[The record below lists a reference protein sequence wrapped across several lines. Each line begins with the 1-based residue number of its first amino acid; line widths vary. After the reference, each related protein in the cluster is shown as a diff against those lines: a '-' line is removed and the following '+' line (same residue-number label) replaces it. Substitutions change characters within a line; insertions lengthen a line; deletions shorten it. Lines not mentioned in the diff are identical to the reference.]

1 MDNMVEVPLVTVT
14 RDDEAAAV
22 SLVQQARDAGM
33 MNRAG
38 GFRLPPVDKNY
49 AEDEDVKRRI
59 TEQLNPLV
67 TWVRLDRMTLE
78 AEWRAIMRM
87 EWQVH
92 DEGRK
97 YIGRSNSYLPI
108 FARINQTLVSA
119 LSRGLFP
126 SDEYM
131 DVLDRSAQPDLDK
144 AKATKAYLQWE
155 FERVGQ
161 VRRKIKPFLRSLSA
175 FGNAPLK
182 FWYAKESVDVGRRV
196 RTDTGVVPR
205 FQPTVMHEGLRVSP
219 RNLFNWYVYPYTAE
233 SLDEAV
239 CVFEDINVPQSY
251 IDEMVARKKY
261 LNGDA
266 ASRAEEPTTHQTNE
280 SVRLTSLLG
289 LSTQQASPMQGNQ
302 LGRIRTLTE
311 CWTYLKL
318 PRSAYMEG
326 ENPDDAVPVQVLL
339 AGTVPVVV
347 RRNPFWHQRPPYL
360 FGRLN
365 TQPGLI
371 YGYGNGR
378 MARSLQYMTNDFA
391 NQTLDTASLNLNP
404 ITIRNPAY
412 FSGPLRPL
420 SPGVVWDT
428 SDVKEAVRFESPDL
442 QVIDA
447 GLNMINWL
455 ESQGFDL
462 SGAPPAIQGSSAGGT
477 AKTATGAQILQ
488 HNAMQPLQDVVEDI
502 EWDVMTPL
510 MYGTWVNAQQY
521 RDDGVMTMVA
531 GQPVKIDPEMLM
543 IDPEMRYM
551 ASSQSVNQMQRAQQ
565 LMAYFR
571 DMLLPSIPILAQQGI
586 MVNPLSL
593 NKRVLADGM
602 GFRIPPDLF
611 VQMPMMPGAPSPM
624 NMNANNPTGMDPDA
638 MQAQENMM
646 QSAAAQANG
655 IPDPSAV
662 GMEPGE
668 DGAFQDVRDDANMQ
682 AAMMG
687 GSNGKF

>member
-1 MDNMVEVPLVTVT
+1 MDNMVEVPLVNVT

-22 SLVQQARDAGM
+22 SMQQMAALVAQ
-33 MNRAG
+33 G
-38 GFRLPPVDKNY
+38 GSKFRLPPADKNY
-49 AEDEDVKRRI
+49 AEDKEVMRCI
-59 TEQLNPLV
+59 QETLNPLV
-67 TWVRLDRMTLE
+67 NWVRLDRMTLE
-78 AEWRAIMRM
+78 TEWRAIMRM

-92 DEGRK
+92 DDGRK
-97 YIGRSNSYLPI
+97 YVGRSNAYLPI
-108 FARINQTLVSA
+108 FARINQTLVSS

-131 DVLDRSAQPDLDK
+131 DVIDRSAAADLDK

-182 FWYAKESVDVGRRV
+182 FWYAKESMDVGRKV

-239 CVFEDINVPQSY
+239 CVFEDINVPQTY
-251 IDEMVARKKY
+251 IEEMVARKRY

-266 ASRAEEPTTHQTNE
+266 ACHAEEPTTHQTNE

-289 LSTQQASPMQGNQ
+289 LSAQQSSPMMGNE

-318 PRSAYMEG
+318 PKSAYMDG

-339 AGTVPVVV
+339 AGTIPVVV

-442 QVIDA
+442 QVVDA

-455 ESQGFDL
+455 QSQGFDL
-462 SGAPPAIQGSSAGGT
+462 SGTPPVTQGVNAGGS

-510 MYGTWVNAQQY
+510 MYGAWVNAQQY
-521 RDDGVMTMVA
+521 RDEAIMTMVA
-531 GQPVKIDPEMLM
+531 GAPVKIDPEMLM
-543 IDPEMRYM
+543 IDPEMRYL

-565 LMAYFR
+565 LMAYFSN
-571 DMLLPSIPILAQQGI
+571 MLMPSIPILQQQGI

-602 GFRIPPDLF
+602 GIRIPPDLF

-624 NMNANNPTGMDPDA
+624 NMNPNNPMGMDPNA
-638 MQAQENMM
+638 MQYQENMM
-646 QSAAAQANG
+646 QSPAAQANG

-668 DGAFQDVRDDANMQ
+668 DGAFQDVRDGADMQ

-687 GSNGKF
+687 GNNGKF